1 MNNDTKIMIL
11 LTGGLLI
18 WDTLPKGAKDFSPTC
33 SKAECGV
40 YG

>member
-18 WDTLPKGAKDFSPTC
+18 LDTYLSGHLHNISYDWWLA
-33 SKAECGV
+33 AG
-40 YG
+40 